1 MPAPAE
7 PLPLVLWI
15 LLGVQT
21 ALLLL
26 LWLGQLIQGARLR
39 RIERR
44 LAEPPSSTEPE
55 LQRVK
60 SSGGEGGRHFE
71 QWLDQDPARRD
82 LPKKEQFAG
91 FRKWRAEQGM
101 NWSPGDPGA

>member
-1 MPAPAE
+1 MPVEEIPQT
-7 PLPLVLWI
+7 LWI

-21 ALLLL
+21 GLLVLI
-26 LWLGQLIQGARLR
+26 WLGQLIQGARLR
-39 RIERR
+39 RIERSLLSR
-44 LAEPPSSTEPE
+44 NAPVPE

-60 SSGGEGGRHFE
+60 SEARQGQRLFDR
-71 QWLDQDPARRD
+71 WLDEDPSRHE

-101 NWSPGDPGA
+101 NWDPERSGD

>member
-1 MPAPAE
+1 MPDEGP
-7 PLPLVLWI
+7 PNLLWI
-15 LLGVQT
+15 LLGVNT

-26 LWLGQLIQGARLR
+26 VWLGQLVQGARLR

-44 LAEPPSSTEPE
+44 LARDPVPE

-60 SSGGEGGRHFE
+60 SETREGKRLFE
-71 QWLDQDPARRD
+71 KWLDEEPGRRE

-101 NWSPGDPGA
+101 NWDPERSAE